1 MPVKSQLVG
10 GYYSLFRFFPGHEP
24 VQPLQPHP
32 QPPPFFFFQM
42 LLKAS
47 AAAANIIRPTAAVDT
62 ILLAANAIQTPSC
75 FTFILIGSPPQL
87 HRTSQSG
94 RSLSHSKTWRRP
106 LPLFQIQ
113 LYYKR
118 YVRK

>member
-10 GYYSLFRFFPGHEP
+10 GYYSLFRFFPVHEP

-32 QPPPFFFFQM
+32 QPPPFFFFFQM

-75 FTFILIGSPPQL
+75 SFRLL
-87 HRTSQSG
+87 SQSDIPIYHNAFALPALTLDRFTCS
-94 RSLSHSKTWRRP
+94 RSLS
-106 LPLFQIQ
+106 L
-113 LYYKR
+113 
-118 YVRK
+118 